1 MSRGVRWFFIGS
13 VVLVTLAGC
22 GRGFFQYAE
31 REPWRREAEVACLNS
46 GTVKEGAGLVRIS
59 PIEGPGMCG
68 ADFPLKVSAL
78 GEGSALGYV
87 DEPVRPPGADSE
99 RRPSGRAAALADVAA
114 AALCAPRSRNMRRP
128 TNPARRC
135 RSNRPAPCPHISAAY
150 PQQQVLGAPPSNL
163 QAPPDWQRD
172 RSRTPAELQLGA
184 GTPCSRAAGRK
195 RRCRRIAALCA
206 AGRRAHGP
214 PQPQTVPQPLPPL
227 GPPRDPQMAAATPI
241 EVKPAATLACPI
253 VSALDRWF
261 ANAVQPAAHKWFN
274 QPVVEIKQISA
285 YSCRGMN
292 GQAGAHISEHA
303 FGNALDIAAFVL
315 ADGHRITVKD
325 GWKGSPEEQGFLRD
339 VQGSACDQFTTV
351 LAPGSNQF
359 HYDHIHVDLMRRASG
374 RRICQPGAVDG
385 EVVASLAR
393 KNPRYARRG
402 RSSRRRRAA
411 TIRRSSRAA
420 IRSPGAATPA
430 AAIRP
435 PPARSPRGGPG
446 SRTRRPR
453 ISTGSRSRGRGRRST
468 GARATATRSIERL
481 LGSGRSCI
489 ARYRGVEPA
498 SLPARPCVSRE

>member
-1 MSRGVRWFFIGS
+1 M
-13 VVLVTLAGC
+13 
-22 GRGFFQYAE
+22 
-31 REPWRREAEVACLNS
+31 
-46 GTVKEGAGLVRIS
+46 
-59 PIEGPGMCG
+59 
-68 ADFPLKVSAL
+68 
-78 GEGSALGYV
+78 
-87 DEPVRPPGADSE
+87 
-99 RRPSGRAAALADVAA
+99 
-114 AALCAPRSRNMRRP
+114 
-128 TNPARRC
+128 
-135 RSNRPAPCPHISAAY
+135 
-150 PQQQVLGAPPSNL
+150 LGAPPSNL
-163 QAPPDWQRD
+163 QAPPDWQRGGA
-172 RSRTPAELQLGA
+172 SAGLQSGA
-184 GTPCSRAAGRK
+184 DDAVRRAAVEEIEIEELPPYARPG
-195 RRCRRIAALCA
+195 AAPI
-206 AGRRAHGP
+206 GP
-214 PQPQTVPQPLPPL
+214 PQTARPMPQPLPPL
-227 GPPRDPQMAAATPI
+227 GPPRNPQLAAATPI

-385 EVVASLAR
+385 EVVASRAR

-402 RSSRRRRAA
+402 RSSRRRRGA
-411 TIRRSSRAA
+411 TIRRSSRAT

-430 AAIRP
+430 AANRP
-435 PPARSPRGGPG
+435 PPARSPRGGPA
-446 SRTRRPR
+446 SRIRRR
-453 ISTGSRSRGRGRRST
+453 RTSTGSRSRARGRRST
-468 GARATATRSIERL
+468 GARTSATR
-481 LGSGRSCI
+481 CF
-489 ARYRGVEPA
+489 EPSDMLVVA
-498 SLPARPCVSRE
+498 VR

>member
-1 MSRGVRWFFIGS
+1 MSRGVRWFVIGFA
-13 VVLVTLAGC
+13 VLVTLAGC
-22 GRGFFQYAE
+22 GRGIFQYAE

-59 PIEGPGMCG
+59 PIDGPGMCG

-87 DEPVRPPGADSE
+87 DEPVRPPGSIPGAS
-99 RRPSGRAAALADVAA
+99 RPQPQ
-114 AALCAPRSRNMRRP
+114 PRWP
-128 TNPARRC
+128 IA
-135 RSNRPAPCPHISAAY
+135 
-150 PQQQVLGAPPSNL
+150 QQQYSAPPAEPRYAPPQIGAPMSIEAPGVAQDYPRQQILGAPPSNL
-163 QAPPDWQRD
+163 QAPPDWQRSGGQPD
-172 RSRTPAELQLGA
+172 YNSGSSRRSAAPAAEEIETEELPPYSRPGA
-184 GTPCSRAAGRK
+184 APGRV
-195 RRCRRIAALCA
+195 
-206 AGRRAHGP
+206 
-214 PQPQTVPQPLPPL
+214 PQSARPVPQPLPPL
-227 GPPRDPQMAAATPI
+227 GPPQAFAAPPV

-261 ANAVQPAAHKWFN
+261 AHAVQPAARKWFN

-292 GQAGAHISEHA
+292 GQPGASISEHA

-385 EVVASLAR
+385 EVVASRAR
-393 KNPRYARRG
+393 VNSRFASRPIEPPPTRRYDPPVEPESDPFAWRGDARRDPG
-402 RSSRRRRAA
+402 VTGSIAARR
-411 TIRRSSRAA
+411 
-420 IRSPGAATPA
+420 PGIKDPA
-430 AAIRP
+430 AEDLDWVEESGPRPAIDWSSNRHK
-435 PPARSPRGGPG
+435 
-446 SRTRRPR
+446 
-453 ISTGSRSRGRGRRST
+453 I
-468 GARATATRSIERL
+468 
-481 LGSGRSCI
+481 
-489 ARYRGVEPA
+489 Y
-498 SLPARPCVSRE
+498 

>member
-1 MSRGVRWFFIGS
+1 MSRGVRWFLVGS

-22 GRGFFQYAE
+22 GRGYHAICGE

-46 GTVKEGAGLVRIS
+46 GTVKESAGLVRIS

-87 DEPVRPPGADSE
+87 DEPVRPPGSIAGAS
-99 RRPSGRAAALADVAA
+99 RPAPQPRWPISQQQPSVRAAAVRRRPAARRADVDRSARHRAA
-114 AALCAPRSRNMRRP
+114 VSA
-128 TNPARRC
+128 
-135 RSNRPAPCPHISAAY
+135 AAY

-163 QAPPDWQRD
+163 QAPPDWQRSD
-172 RSRTPAELQLGA
+172 RQPAYDPVPSRRSAAPPPEIETEELPPYAQPGRGA
-184 GTPCSRAAGRK
+184 DGAAASTQPS
-195 RRCRRIAALCA
+195 RCRRSV
-206 AGRRAHGP
+206 RRAIRRW
-214 PQPQTVPQPLPPL
+214 
-227 GPPRDPQMAAATPI
+227 PPRTPI

-261 ANAVQPAAHKWFN
+261 ANAVQPAARKWFN

-292 GQAGAHISEHA
+292 GQPGAHISEHA

-325 GWKGSPEEQGFLRD
+325 GWNGSPEEQGFLRD

-385 EVVASLAR
+385 EVVASRAR
-393 KNPRYARRG
+393 RTRDTRHRG
-402 RSSRRRRAA
+402 RSSRRRRGA
-411 TIRRSSRAA
+411 TIRRSSRAT

-435 PPARSPRGGPG
+435 PPVRSPRGGPG

-453 ISTGSRSRGRGRRST
+453 TSTGSRSRARGRRST
-468 GARATATRSIERL
+468 GAATTPQGL
-481 LGSGRSCI
+481 LSGSFG
-489 ARYRGVEPA
+489 AA
-498 SLPARPCVSRE
+498 